1 MARALAPRAEA
12 VRPVRYHGSTLR
24 RFLFF
29 SLPLLLLTM
38 AVFQFA
44 LEAFHQTI
52 TPAGALVGQP
62 GWVVLG
68 TWFLESL
75 GLCCLYLLIHGAG
88 GGGRF
93 WNGLVTGWIAWVFRG
108 PLLVIS
114 VVTLGGL
121 PPTPWWALTFRWWL
135 LYTGCGLLLGAVA
148 GVAELPGG
156 AAAVPPP
163 AASPVPLRPVPET
176 LPRQWLA
183 EPEPEPQPEVEGD
196 AERRPV
202 ASEPFEDR

>member
-1 MARALAPRAEA
+1 
-12 VRPVRYHGSTLR
+12 LR

-52 TPAGALVGQP
+52 TPAGALPGLP

-121 PPTPWWALTFRWWL
+121 PPAPWWALTFRWWF

-148 GVAELPGG
+148 GVAELPGT
-156 AAAVPPP
+156 AAVEIPAPAAPPP
-163 AASPVPLRPVPET
+163 PLRAVPET

-183 EPEPEPQPEVEGD
+183 EPDSDPRLED
-196 AERRPV
+196 DLERRP
-202 ASEPFEDR
+202 AATEPFEDR